1 MSSPALVEF
10 VIAALVAVA
19 AGARLEHLERAYLP
33 PFQGGVGG
41 QGVQGS
47 FGGNSGFGGAGNGL
61 ESNVG
66 SGFPGATSNQY
77 LPPDHGPSGA
87 NGFGAQ
93 NYQQQYNG
101 FQAPQQYQ
109 PTSFGANYQG
119 QYSQQSAATS
129 RQYLAPNTGS
139 YQNPPQQAFDE
150 QTGYHY

>member
-1 MSSPALVEF
+1 MKLF
-10 VIAALVAVA
+10 VIAALIAVA

-41 QGVQGS
+41 QGAPGS
-47 FGGNSGFGGAGNGL
+47 FGGNSGFGGAGAGL
-61 ESNVG
+61 DSNVG
-66 SGFPGATSNQY
+66 NAFPGATSNQY
-77 LPPDHGPSGA
+77 LPPDHGPSGS

-93 NYQQQYNG
+93 NYRNQQYNG

-109 PTSFGANYQG
+109 APNSFGANYQG

-139 YQNPPQQAFDE
+139 YQNPPQQPFDE
-150 QTGYHY
+150 QTGYLY